1 MKVTIIATVFSH
13 ISLFNGNMGHLT
25 QFSSLSVLTLLSE
38 MRFHTLILKDI
49 GRNMSCVTQQAK
61 ILTEFSMSAE
71 T

>member
-1 MKVTIIATVFSH
+1 MKVTIIATVLSH

-38 MRFHTLILKDI
+38 MRFHTPILKDI

-61 ILTEFSMSAE
+61 KLAEINISAK